1 MTPETLKVY
10 RIKGTN
16 QAPTHPFA
24 TLIISHGETTPGN
37 QLTQEDSIENALHS
51 LFPGEWLH
59 INHETHEIHAGTPD
73 TDNYEPLA
81 TFETEKDNS

>member
-1 MTPETLKVY
+1 MTRETLKVY

-16 QAPTHPFA
+16 QPPTHPFA

-51 LFPGEWLH
+51 LFPGNGSTSTTKH
-59 INHETHEIHAGTPD
+59 TKSTPEHQ
-73 TDNYEPLA
+73 TQTTTNP
-81 TFETEKDNS
+81 